1 MRSLE
6 TILVLTLGVLLG
18 GFCLS
23 SVILHLRVL
32 RDMAAQGKPLDR
44 EELVQVLLWAL
55 LTVVIAGALGAVFL
69 GDLLA
74 GRS

>member
-6 TILVLTLGVLLG
+6 SILVLTLGILLG

-23 SVILHLRVL
+23 FTFLHLRL
-32 RDMAAQGKPLDR
+32 FWEMAAQGKPLDR
-44 EELVQVLLWAL
+44 GEIVQVLLWVML
-55 LTVVIAGALGAVFL
+55 VVVIAAVLGAVL